1 MATPDHLKLAV
12 RGQRGADVE
21 RRRRNTRKVARVI
34 VVGKANDKVGR
45 FLRTLKVNPV
55 IPAVR
60 GPDRDLERALS
71 GDHAAIFVLGGDVF
85 RTLER
90 VRRRPYR
97 RPFICVNVDMVGG
110 VAADPSGIRFLAR
123 EVDGIISTHRHVVE
137 LAKSNGALTV
147 QRLFAI
153 DSSAVERGLR
163 VLRQADPDAV
173 EVLPGLAFPEIVESY
188 RAALNKPALAGGLI
202 KDRSTAAA
210 ILRAGAA
217 GISTSHHLLWKLA

>member
-1 MATPDHLKLAV
+1 MGK
-12 RGQRGADVE
+12 GAE
-21 RRRRNTRKVARVI
+21 
-34 VVGKANDKVGR
+34 KVGR
-45 FLRTLKVNPV
+45 FLRVLKVNPV

-60 GPDRDLERALS
+60 GRDGDLERALA

-85 RTLER
+85 RMLER

-110 VAADPSGIRFLAR
+110 VASDASGIGFLAR
-123 EVDGIISTHRHVVE
+123 EVDGVISTHRKVVE
-137 LAKSNGALTV
+137 IARSNGALAI

-153 DSSAVERGLR
+153 DTSAVERGLK

-173 EVLPGLAFPEIVESY
+173 EILPGLAFPEIVESY
-188 RAALNKPALAGGLI
+188 RAALNKPVLAGGLI

-210 ILRAGAA
+210 ILEAGAV
-217 GISTSHHLLWKLA
+217 GISTSDHRLWKLA

>member
-1 MATPDHLKLAV
+1 M
-12 RGQRGADVE
+12 
-21 RRRRNTRKVARVI
+21 
-34 VVGKANDKVGR
+34 GKGNEKVGR
-45 FLRTLKVNPV
+45 FLRVLKVNPV

-60 GPDRDLERALS
+60 GRDGDLERALA

-85 RTLER
+85 RMLER

-110 VAADPSGIRFLAR
+110 VASDPSGIRFLAR
-123 EVDGIISTHRHVVE
+123 EVDGVISTHRNVVQI
-137 LAKSNGALTV
+137 ARSNGALAI

-153 DSSAVERGLR
+153 DTSAVERGLK

-173 EVLPGLAFPEIVESY
+173 EILPGLAFPEIVESY
-188 RAALNKPALAGGLI
+188 RAALNKPVLAGGLI

-210 ILRAGAA
+210 ILEAGAV
-217 GISTSHHLLWKLA
+217 GVSTSDYRLWKLA